1 MGIGYYHDS
10 GFGFSAS
17 VSLSLS
23 LSVSLC
29 LPNNRLG
36 WSAFGFVEAIM
47 NIYER
52 KLLLLLLLLL
62 FW

>member
-10 GFGFSAS
+10 GFLA
-17 VSLSLS
+17 SLS
-23 LSVSLC
+23 LSVFVSLSLSLC

-36 WSAFGFVEAIM
+36 WSAFCFVEAIM

-52 KLLLLLLLLL
+52 KLLLLLL

>member
-1 MGIGYYHDS
+1 MTLVL
-10 GFGFSAS
+10 AS
-17 VSLSLS
+17 LPLSLCLS
-23 LSVSLC
+23 LSLC